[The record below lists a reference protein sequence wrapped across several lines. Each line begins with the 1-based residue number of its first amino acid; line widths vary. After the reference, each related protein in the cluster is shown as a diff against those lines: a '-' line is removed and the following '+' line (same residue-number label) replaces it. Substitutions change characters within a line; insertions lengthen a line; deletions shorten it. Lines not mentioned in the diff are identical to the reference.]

1 MNEVGSRQYTGKK
14 EGTIVIVGMATRDT
28 YFELDSLPVGE
39 GKHCA
44 RRLGNFCGGMA
55 ANVAI
60 NLSIL
65 GHHVMLLHCVG
76 SDSNGQ
82 FIEEKLQSHLRIDQI
97 VSSKSFHSFASLIFL
112 EVNSSKRLAI
122 LTDGEYPK
130 SLEPPQVSAFTKAD
144 FIYCDG
150 SWPIDGKLFRS
161 HAGKQNVDVMVNLE
175 FPHRH
180 LLGWNE
186 WADYGVHSLS
196 YLGLNENSSQR
207 EIEKAVRA
215 SCKSNCKLAGVTGG
229 DKGAL
234 FISKDSVLKVKAQP
248 IKTIDTNG
256 AGDAFQSGLIHA
268 LMSGWQYDRCLRYAA
283 TLAAVQCTVL
293 GPNLGELTEEKIIER
308 MESIDGWK

>member
-1 MNEVGSRQYTGKK
+1 MSKVASRQAIKK
-14 EGTIVIVGMATRDT
+14 NQGTIVALGMATCDT
-28 YFELDSLPVGE
+28 YFELDSLPVDE

-65 GHHVMLLHCVG
+65 GHHVMFLHCAG
-76 SDSNGQ
+76 PDSNGQ
-82 FIEEKLQSHLRIDQI
+82 FIEEKLRSHLRIDQI
-97 VSSKSFHSFASLIFL
+97 VSSKSSHSFASLIFL
-112 EVNSSKRLAI
+112 EANSSKRLAI

-207 EIEKAVRA
+207 EIERALRA
-215 SCKSNCKLAGVTGG
+215 SCQSNFKLSGVTTG
-229 DKGAL
+229 DQGAL
-234 FISKDSVLKVKAQP
+234 FVSKDSIFKVKALHP
-248 IKTIDTNG
+248 KTIDTNG

-293 GPNLGELTEEKIIER
+293 GPNLGELTEEEIIER
-308 MESIDGWK
+308 MESIGGWK